1 MVMSV
6 RQHLIVEAPAW
17 RWLEDRLRAKNP
29 YFIRVLVGAL
39 TT

>member
-6 RQHLIVEAPAW
+6 QQHLIVELPAW

-29 YFIRVLVGAL
+29 YFIRVLDGAL